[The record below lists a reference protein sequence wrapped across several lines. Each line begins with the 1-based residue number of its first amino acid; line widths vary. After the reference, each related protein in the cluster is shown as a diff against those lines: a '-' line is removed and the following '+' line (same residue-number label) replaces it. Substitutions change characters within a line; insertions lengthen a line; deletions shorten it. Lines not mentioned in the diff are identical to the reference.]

1 MIIVKKKVFLLMFLV
16 MLLPIRVLADTINKI
31 DMKIKLFED
40 GTAEITEVWDVIAS
54 GGSEW
59 YKQLYNLGESQL
71 SDFKVSMD
79 GEVLT
84 YKSWNVNETLLE
96 KKGYYGINYVSEGL
110 ELCFGKGDMKRHTF
124 NLEYKLSNY
133 VFNTDDSQ
141 VLYWTLFPNVTLDN
155 FTVELSSYYE
165 FPDTLDVWGYGYKGY
180 AYVKNGIIQMSNED
194 SLNGDYVSLL
204 VKFPKDT
211 FKSEYTVSGYDKFET
226 VLNRA
231 SENTYEYDYGYDYD
245 NSTKGSS
252 FRVFFEYLLTFIEVI
267 FPIFIVIFI
276 LVFNISNGYGYA
288 GGKVIYKRK
297 VPMFRDI
304 PCNKDIY
311 YANCLISLNNFNYN
325 ETNILGAIILK
336 WLRKDKISFK
346 NEVKGIFNKET
357 TVIDLTKEPQFDN
370 ELEEQLF
377 NMMYKASKD
386 GFLETKELE
395 KWCKKN
401 YDKFFSV
408 FKKFKDNE
416 INKLK
421 EEGHIYK
428 RKDRRECK
436 KRNVMDEKIYN
447 DSVEL
452 YGLKLYLQEFASMDK
467 KEAIEVKLWDEY
479 LMFAYLFGIA
489 DKVAKQLKNIY
500 PEVLEQDNFNYDAI
514 VFVNNISVKSVRAA
528 SSARSAATEYSGG
541 GGGFS
546 FGGGGGGSFGG
557 GASMGGR

>member
-31 DMKIKLFED
+31 DMKIKLLED

-79 GEVLT
+79 GEALT

-155 FTVELSSYYE
+155 FTVEVSSYYE

-180 AYVKNGIIQMSNED
+180 AYVKDGIIQMSNED

-211 FKSEYTVSGYDKFET
+211 FKTEYTISGYDKFET

-231 SENTYEYDYGYDYD
+231 SENTYEYEYDYD

-252 FRVFFEYLLTFIEVI
+252 FRVFFEDLLTFIKGI
-267 FPIFIVIFI
+267 FPIAIVIFI

-288 GGKVIYKRK
+288 GGKVIYKRE

-357 TVIDLTKEPQFDN
+357 TVIDLTKEPKFDN

-408 FKKFKDNE
+408 FKEFKDNE

-500 PEVLEQDNFNYDAI
+500 PEVLEQDNFNYDTI
-514 VFVNNISVKSVRAA
+514 VFVNNISAKSVMAA

-546 FGGGGGGSFGG
+546 SGGGGGGSFGG
-557 GASMGGR
+557 GGSMGGR